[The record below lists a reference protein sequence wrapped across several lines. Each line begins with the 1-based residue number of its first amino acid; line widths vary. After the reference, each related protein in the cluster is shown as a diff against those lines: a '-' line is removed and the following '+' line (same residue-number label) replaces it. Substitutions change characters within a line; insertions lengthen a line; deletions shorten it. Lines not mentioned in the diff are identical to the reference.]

1 MLDRLKIGGVIF
13 DMDGV
18 LTDTIELHYLTWQ
31 KIADDEG
38 IHFDRQK
45 NESLRGLSRRDSL
58 MAILGN
64 RVLPE
69 TNIEALLERKNK
81 LFLESIATMTPD
93 YLLPGVWDLLT
104 ELRDRQ
110 LKVGIASAS
119 RNVERVTQKLG
130 IRHLIDVVT
139 NVYCVD
145 RPKPA
150 PDVFLYAASQLQLA
164 PSECVVVEDAAAGVK
179 ASLEAKMWVVGLGP
193 VDRVGA
199 AHVVLPDLEGVRWSD
214 LCTRLDRCRSAKR

>member
-179 ASLEAKMWVVGLGP
+179 ASLEAKMWVVGL
-193 VDRVGA
+193 R
-199 AHVVLPDLEGVRWSD
+199 
-214 LCTRLDRCRSAKR
+214 RSIELGLHTSSFPI

>member
-179 ASLEAKMWVVGLGP
+179 ASLEAKMWVVGL
-193 VDRVGA
+193 
-199 AHVVLPDLEGVRWSD
+199 
-214 LCTRLDRCRSAKR
+214 RSIELGLHTSSFPI